1 MINARKELE
10 EVLKEMGKK
19 LQAAAI
25 ESNLDYSHSSRKH
38 YLYANYTDAEYEEF
52 MKSLDFEYDNEFG
65 GVLLHG
71 VLWFTDGTHTVREVY
86 DGSEQWALLQRPR
99 IPKKGKFLKDIW
111 QYSVGG
117 G

>member
-52 MKSLDFEYDNEFG
+52 MKSLDFEYDNGFG

-71 VLWFTDGTHTVREVY
+71 VLWLQTEHIRFAKCTTGANNGLCYKDLGFLRREN
-86 DGSEQWALLQRPR
+86 
-99 IPKKGKFLKDIW
+99 F
-111 QYSVGG
+111 
-117 G
+117 